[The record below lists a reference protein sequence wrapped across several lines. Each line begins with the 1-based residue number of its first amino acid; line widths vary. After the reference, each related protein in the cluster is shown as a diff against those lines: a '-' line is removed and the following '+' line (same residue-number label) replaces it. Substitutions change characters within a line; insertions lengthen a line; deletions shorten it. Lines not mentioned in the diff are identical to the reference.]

1 MTRRGRGR
9 RTKDMVHIASERIEL
24 LMREAD
30 NAALGGRMDLADR
43 YVDLARR
50 IGMRYNVSV
59 PTAFRRRLCRGCYHY
74 LLPGVTS
81 RTRLNRG
88 RSVTTCLRC
97 GHITRIPLI
106 VRTSTPSKET
116 TREDGPGPGNGDG
129 GSKGGDG
136 EWTGT

>member
-1 MTRRGRGR
+1 
-9 RTKDMVHIASERIEL
+9 MVHIARERIEL

-30 NAALGGRMDLADR
+30 SAALGGRMDLADR
-43 YVDLARR
+43 YVELARR

-97 GHITRIPLI
+97 GHITPD
-106 VRTSTPSKET
+106 
-116 TREDGPGPGNGDG
+116 REDIHPGQGDHTQGPTGPW
-129 GSKGGDG
+129 KRR
-136 EWTGT
+136 WRWRRRRW